1 MYLTLVVNVSH
12 TPVVNVS
19 HTLVVNVSHTLVVSV
34 SHTLVVNVFHT
45 PHFHFQSPGAR
56 GEGHAVSGE
65 RGAATADA
73 GGGDGAGEG
82 AGGAAVHA
90 GPHRRLPPQAG
101 TPRLLH
107 RQPGPGTHVTFHL
120 RRE

>member
-1 MYLTLVVNVSH
+1 M
-12 TPVVNVS
+12 VNVS
-19 HTLVVNVSHTLVVSV
+19 HTLVVNVSHA
-34 SHTLVVNVFHT
+34 LVVNISHALVVNASHALVMNVSHAL
-45 PHFHFQSPGAR
+45 HFLFQSPGAR
-56 GEGHAVSGE
+56 GKGHAVSGE

-82 AGGAAVHA
+82 AGGAAVHT